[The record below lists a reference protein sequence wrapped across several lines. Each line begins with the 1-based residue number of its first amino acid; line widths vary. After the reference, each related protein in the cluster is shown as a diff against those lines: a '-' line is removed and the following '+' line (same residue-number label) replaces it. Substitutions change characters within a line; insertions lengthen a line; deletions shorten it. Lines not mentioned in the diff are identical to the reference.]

1 MIDRKPCCEPGRSL
15 RNWLNTAYVR
25 NDRMA
30 LSLSNARRDRA
41 QSQSEAKKPPRLP
54 SAAFAPLL
62 STVISHRQN
71 IRSRGLNRLS
81 SRRLEAALILSRYNN
96 IRSPTRLGRDIR
108 PSATISSNL
117 ARFRRLRSS
126 SIMTVG
132 SHQLL
137 ENNSKDL
144 GRFRFARPWMGV
156 VTGGTSAD
164 RQAQPFRLPEDRL
177 RRSPEVFKSEL

>member
-1 MIDRKPCCEPGRSL
+1 MIEWRCRCRMPGEIA
-15 RNWLNTAYVR
+15 RN
-25 NDRMA
+25 
-30 LSLSNARRDRA
+30 LST
-41 QSQSEAKKPPRLP
+41 EAKKPPRLP

-117 ARFRRLRSS
+117 MYAAKPA
-126 SIMTVG
+126 T
-132 SHQLL
+132 
-137 ENNSKDL
+137 
-144 GRFRFARPWMGV
+144 
-156 VTGGTSAD
+156 
-164 RQAQPFRLPEDRL
+164 
-177 RRSPEVFKSEL
+177 